1 VALGNLLYVGLF
13 RAGLKLGRWQ
23 GIGIAAAGK
32 TAFLWMAFTWL
43 LTLVSINPKIAAG
56 LLFVMSW
63 PQLVTT
69 VLGGLLALA
78 VVKRLN
84 NAKK

>member
-1 VALGNLLYVGLF
+1 
-13 RAGLKLGRWQ
+13 
-23 GIGIAAAGK
+23 
-32 TAFLWMAFTWL
+32 MAFTWL